1 MSYFCEKLHTIIM
14 TTTRPIPAA
23 ARYWDI
29 IKDSSNEVKLNLI
42 TLLSASLQEDLKE
55 EKSEDEYVRCLSE
68 SVEDIK
74 YGRVY
79 TEEELES
86 EELEK
91 MPWLAD

>member
-1 MSYFCEKLHTIIM
+1 MHAKLYTIIM
-14 TTTRPIPAA
+14 TTTRPLPAA
-23 ARYWDI
+23 ARYWDM

-42 TLLSASLQEDLKE
+42 TLLSASLQENLNE
-55 EKSEDEYVRCLSE
+55 GMFEDEYVQRLSE
-68 SVEDIK
+68 SMEDIK